1 MIYLS
6 LMIILIKLKI
16 IYKDLFYLIVYVRSI
31 TKIINYI
38 VEQKLFI
45 KNNNLFI
52 NNNSKKC

>member
-1 MIYLS
+1 
-6 LMIILIKLKI
+6 MIILIKLKI

>member
-1 MIYLS
+1 
-6 LMIILIKLKI
+6 MIILIKLKI

-45 KNNNLFI
+45 KNNNLNLLYDYNYLI
-52 NNNSKKC
+52 DRII

>member
-16 IYKDLFYLIVYVRSI
+16 IYKDLFYLIVYVRRI